1 MIVKNN
7 ILGLNITNRF
17 KNTNKS
23 ISESTSKLSSG
34 LRINKAADDA
44 AGLSISEKM
53 RAQIRGMN
61 QAEKNIQDG
70 ISLIQT
76 AESGLG
82 NIQDP
87 LLIRLRELA
96 VQAANGSLTDSDRL
110 IIQEEVRQIKE
121 GINDIANNTYF
132 NGINLLNNGLN
143 EVVDDQGGE
152 IKPGSV
158 SFITYV
164 GENISTLG
172 RSTLI
177 GNSGNI
183 QNAIGVEILSGIND
197 QLTIKF
203 DDTAYTINISAGVY
217 RGSSTALYD
226 DINSKLRAIGAPVEL
241 SHAYSQWDDTHMRTL
256 LTSTI
261 SGNHK
266 IEVEGTAFNEIFTE
280 ERTRS
285 ILYEVLG
292 READFS
298 IGYSVKSGVNDTLHI
313 KDLGIDKVIVLAEGT
328 YSRDELID
336 QLNNQFDS
344 VGADILASF
353 SPAFGVNVS
362 DGPGN
367 KHYILR
373 LTHKSSGSPN
383 AIQLVS
389 GNALNPLFMRPVI
402 PGDVWNPKTKS
413 SLTTN
418 LDLTNGIVIN
428 GDSNRWEIGLER
440 SINKTFILDEGSYS
454 SSEFIDYLNNEFQ
467 KRSAG
472 MIAVDDNGMLK
483 FEREMNGSSYQITDF
498 KITDISENENGSS
511 SDQTFL
517 GLQVGANQGATYK
530 VQLAD
535 VRTKSIGVESINLS
549 LQHEANNSL
558 VQIDKAIEQVSSH
571 RARFGA
577 YQNALGHVLNN
588 VMNASS
594 NLSTAESKIRDA
606 DIAKE
611 MMKNTKET
619 VLLQATQAMLAQANQ
634 KSSDILQ
641 LLR

>member
-7 ILGLNITNRF
+7 ILGLNITNRL

-61 QAEKNIQDG
+61 QAERNIQDG

-110 IIQEEVRQIKE
+110 IIQEEVRQIKD
-121 GINDIANNTYF
+121 GINDIANNTHY
-132 NGINLLNNGLN
+132 NGINLLNSGSN
-143 EVVDDQGGE
+143 EVVNQDGK
-152 IKPGSV
+152 INLNAV
-158 SFITYV
+158 SFTNYI
-164 GENISTLG
+164 GQNISTLG

-177 GNSGNI
+177 GNSQNI
-183 QNAIGVEILSGIND
+183 HMNSGVEILTGIND
-197 QLTIKF
+197 QLTVNF
-203 DDTAYTINISAGVY
+203 DDTAYSISISAGVY
-217 RGSSTALYD
+217 SGSSTALYD

-241 SHAYSQWDDTHMRTL
+241 SIAYSQWDDTHMRTL
-256 LTSTI
+256 LTSTL

-280 ERTRS
+280 ELTYRAR
-285 ILYEVLG
+285 YEVWG

-298 IGYSVKSGVNDTLHI
+298 IGYTVKSGVNDTLHI
-313 KDLGIDKVIVLAEGT
+313 KDSGVDKTIILAEGT
-328 YSRDELID
+328 YSRDELIE

-344 VGADILASF
+344 VGADISASF
-353 SPAFGVNVS
+353 SSATGVNVS
-362 DGPGN
+362 AGPGN
-367 KHYILR
+367 KHYMLI
-373 LTHKSSGSPN
+373 LTHKTSVSPN

-454 SSEFIDYLNNEFQ
+454 PSQFIDYLNDIFQ
-467 KRSAG
+467 KKSAG
-472 MIAVDDNGMLK
+472 IIAVDENGTLK
-483 FEREMNGSSYQITDF
+483 FEREMNGSSYQITDL
-498 KITDISENENGSS
+498 KITDISGDENGSS
-511 SDQTFL
+511 SDQTYL

-549 LQHEANNSL
+549 LQHEANRAL
-558 VQIDKAIEQVSSH
+558 LQIDKAIEHVSSH

-594 NLSTAESKIRDA
+594 NLSAAESKIRDA
-606 DIAKE
+606 DMAKE
-611 MMKNTKET
+611 MMKNTKDA

-634 KSSDILQ
+634 RSSDILQ

>member
-7 ILGLNITNRF
+7 ILGLNITNRL
-17 KNTNKS
+17 KNTNRS

-61 QAEKNIQDG
+61 QAERNIQDG

-132 NGINLLNNGLN
+132 NGINLLNNGSN
-143 EVVDDQGGE
+143 EVVNQDGE
-152 IKPGSV
+152 IKPGSL

-203 DDTAYTINISAGVY
+203 DDAAYSINISAGVY

-241 SHAYSQWDDTHMRTL
+241 SNAYSHWDDTHMRTL

-285 ILYEVLG
+285 IRYEVLG

-367 KHYILR
+367 KHYILS

-413 SLTTN
+413 FLTTN

-428 GDSNRWEIGLER
+428 ADSNRWEIGLER

-454 SSEFIDYLNNEFQ
+454 SSEFIDYLNSEFQ
-467 KRSAG
+467 KKSAG
-472 MIAVDDNGMLK
+472 IIAVDDNGMLK

-498 KITDISENENGSS
+498 KITDISGNENGSS

-517 GLQVGANQGATYK
+517 GLQVGSNQGATYK

-558 VQIDKAIEQVSSH
+558 VQIDKAIEYVSSH

-594 NLSTAESKIRDA
+594 NLSAAESKIRDA

-641 LLR
+641 LLK

>member
-7 ILGLNITNRF
+7 ILGLNITNRL

-23 ISESTSKLSSG
+23 ISESTIKLSSG

-61 QAEKNIQDG
+61 QAERNIQDG

-110 IIQEEVRQIKE
+110 IIQEEVRQIKD
-121 GINDIANNTYF
+121 GINDIANNTHF
-132 NGINLLNNGLN
+132 NGINLLNSGSN
-143 EVVDDQGGE
+143 EVVNQDGK
-152 IKPGSV
+152 INLNAV
-158 SFITYV
+158 SFTNYI
-164 GENISTLG
+164 GQNISTLG

-177 GNSGNI
+177 GNSQNI
-183 QNAIGVEILSGIND
+183 HMNSGVEILTGIND
-197 QLTIKF
+197 QLTVNF
-203 DDTAYTINISAGVY
+203 DDTAYSISISAGVY
-217 RGSSTALYD
+217 SGSSTALYD

-241 SHAYSQWDDTHMRTL
+241 SIAYSQWDDTHMRTL
-256 LTSTI
+256 LTSTL

-280 ERTRS
+280 ELTYRAR
-285 ILYEVLG
+285 YEVWG

-298 IGYSVKSGVNDTLHI
+298 IGYTVKSGVNDTLHI
-313 KDLGIDKVIVLAEGT
+313 KDSGVDKTIILAEGT
-328 YSRDELID
+328 YSRDELIE

-344 VGADILASF
+344 VGADISASF
-353 SPAFGVNVS
+353 SSATGVNVS
-362 DGPGN
+362 AGPGN
-367 KHYILR
+367 KHYMLI
-373 LTHKSSGSPN
+373 LTHKTSVSPN

-428 GDSNRWEIGLER
+428 EDSNRWEIGLER

-467 KRSAG
+467 KKSAG
-472 MIAVDDNGMLK
+472 IIAVDDNGMLK
-483 FEREMNGSSYQITDF
+483 FEREMNGSSYQITDL
-498 KITDISENENGSS
+498 KITDISGNENGSS
-511 SDQTFL
+511 SDQTYL

-535 VRTKSIGVESINLS
+535 VRTKSIGVDNINLS
-549 LQHEANNSL
+549 LQHEANRAL
-558 VQIDKAIEQVSSH
+558 VQIDKAIEHVSSH

-577 YQNALGHVLNN
+577 YQNSLGHVMNN

-594 NLSTAESKIRDA
+594 NLSAAESKIRDA

>member
-7 ILGLNITNRF
+7 ILGLNITNRL

-61 QAEKNIQDG
+61 QAERNIQDG

-132 NGINLLNNGLN
+132 NGINLLNNGSN
-143 EVVDDQGGE
+143 EVVNQDGE

-241 SHAYSQWDDTHMRTL
+241 SNAYSHWDDTHMRTL

-280 ERTRS
+280 ELTYRAR
-285 ILYEVLG
+285 YEVWG

-298 IGYSVKSGVNDTLHI
+298 IGYTVKSGVNDTLHI
-313 KDLGIDKVIVLAEGT
+313 KDSGVDKTIILAEGT
-328 YSRDELID
+328 YSRDELIE

-344 VGADILASF
+344 VGADISASF
-353 SPAFGVNVS
+353 SSATGVNVS
-362 DGPGN
+362 AGPGN
-367 KHYILR
+367 KHYMLI
-373 LTHKSSGSPN
+373 LTHKTSVSPN

-428 GDSNRWEIGLER
+428 GDSNRWEIGLEH

-467 KRSAG
+467 KKSAG
-472 MIAVDDNGMLK
+472 IIAVDDNGMLK

-498 KITDISENENGSS
+498 KITDISGNENGSS
-511 SDQTFL
+511 SDQTYL

-535 VRTKSIGVESINLS
+535 VRTKSIGVENINLS
-549 LQHEANNSL
+549 LQHDANRSL
-558 VQIDKAIEQVSSH
+558 VQIDKAIEHVSSH

-594 NLSTAESKIRDA
+594 NLSAAESKIRDA